1 MNREDLYTPPLT
13 NFGRCVGMQTID
25 AARRI
30 TFWPGIAMT
39 TLGVFTFAIFA
50 FATVAE
56 INQRGINRTFAHE
69 NLFILNT
76 VLMMM
81 FFLGPFL
88 AYCGWQMIQVRS
100 RRLLYAGAVLS
111 LVLFFPVGLVV
122 GVWAISTLN
131 RPLVCS
137 ALRAGPIY

>member
-1 MNREDLYTPPLT
+1 MNREDPYTPPLT
-13 NFGRCVGMQTID
+13 KVGRSVGMQTFD

-30 TFWPGIAMT
+30 TFWPGIAMM
-39 TLGVFTFAIFA
+39 TLGVFIFGLFA
-50 FATVAE
+50 FASAAE
-56 INQRGINRTFAHE
+56 INQRGFNRTFAHE

-76 VLMMM
+76 VLIMM
-81 FFLGPFL
+81 FFLGPFM
-88 AYCGWQMIQVRS
+88 AYCGWQLIQVRS
-100 RRLLYAGAVLS
+100 KRLLYVGAVVS
-111 LVLFFPVGLVV
+111 LVLFFPVGLIV